1 MKNMKISK
9 GRMAADRGRR
19 PETNQRIRTVIFLI
33 AAVVIL
39 AAVTA
44 AGILTEEYAVETDFS
59 RRNLGPSL
67 QHLFGTDWMGRD
79 MLARTL
85 SGLSLSIRIG
95 VLTAAVSAAVALLLG
110 TASVV
115 LGRKADAVISW
126 CIDLVMGIPHILLV
140 MLISLACGRGLT
152 GVVAGVAFSHWP
164 SLARV
169 TRGELMQIRQ
179 APYILVA
186 DKMGVSKLQ
195 SIRRHMLPHLLPQ
208 FLTGLILLFPHA
220 ILHESSV
227 TFLGFGLSSE
237 QPAIGVILSESMQYL
252 TTGKWWLALFPG
264 LALVLTVVLFAV
276 LGERVRL
283 LLDPS
288 SVHE

>member
-1 MKNMKISK
+1 MKNMTQT
-9 GRMAADRGRR
+9 
-19 PETNQRIRTVIFLI
+19 ETNQRRWTVFFLI
-33 AAVVIL
+33 VAVMIL
-39 AAVTA
+39 TAVTA
-44 AGILTEEYAVETDFS
+44 AGILTEGYAVETDFS
-59 RRNLGPSL
+59 RRNLSPSL

-95 VLTAAVSAAVALLLG
+95 ILTAAVSAAAALLLG

-140 MLISLACGRGLT
+140 MLISLACGRGFT
-152 GVVAGVAFSHWP
+152 GVVAGVALSHWP

-169 TRGELMQIRQ
+169 IRGELIQLRQ

-186 DKMGVSKLQ
+186 ERMGVSKLQ
-195 SIRRHMLPHLLPQ
+195 NVRRHMLPHLMPQ

-264 LALVLTVVLFAV
+264 LALVLVVVLFAL
-276 LGERVRL
+276 LGERVRR